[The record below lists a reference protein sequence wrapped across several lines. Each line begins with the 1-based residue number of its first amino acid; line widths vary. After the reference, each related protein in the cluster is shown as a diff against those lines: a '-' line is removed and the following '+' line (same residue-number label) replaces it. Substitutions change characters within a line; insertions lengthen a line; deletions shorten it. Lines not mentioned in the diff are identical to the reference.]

1 MTAHR
6 IRARLALAA
15 LVVLLALG
23 VRAWIGGAQTARAV
37 EQGCPGV
44 KLAPRLA
51 SDRGTPRTQRLDARG
66 RYVPIVMVH
75 GWTSRATHSRS
86 RTGAFSRLIDLSDT
100 VGRKPSA
107 PRSLVGQLQK
117 IPGAAVYT
125 FDYHDFSA
133 LWVDDEHLGPAL
145 GKAIDCLYEASGEK
159 VIVVGHSMGG
169 LIARFALTHD
179 AQGGGRR
186 AEHVS
191 TVVTFGTPQLGSHIA
206 KLAAGVIDSTPE
218 LVVLRM
224 ILADCGRETA
234 RKFETGT
241 ACDILPAFVK
251 AFRAPA
257 GRALEVGSAELDELD
272 EFPRDVTY
280 LDALAG
286 ETTMKVADMGF
297 FAQPWDTKDVD
308 VGDLIVMRP
317 SATHRSRT
325 NTVARCA
332 YQLNPVRGATDQIG
346 LTLKQVSR
354 NDVAQPLWK
363 VLGPC
368 FHTNL
373 MRTERLANEATGVI
387 NDDIAKRP
395 AVAKPQVRVE
405 PTAVDDDDIP
415 VCRDYSKME
424 SGEKDVVLRRMQ
436 EDHEDPFPRLVLKG
450 SVAAYCAL
458 NPGRHIDGVYAPGSK
473 SNPSNGGSGSL
484 PSCSQWREL
493 DDAASDAALLR
504 LARQRGDASPDIHA
518 LRLVVGVYCK
528 LKPDNRI
535 DEAPGG

>member
-6 IRARLALAA
+6 IRARLALGA
-15 LVVLLALG
+15 LAVLLALG
-23 VRAWIGGAQTARAV
+23 VRAWIVRGETARAV

-44 KLAPRLA
+44 ELAPRLA
-51 SDRGTPRTQRLDARG
+51 SDRGLPRTQTLDARG
-66 RYVPIVMVH
+66 RYVPVVMVH
-75 GWTSRATHSRS
+75 GWTSRATHNRA

-100 VGRKPSA
+100 VGRKPLA

-133 LWVDDEHLGPAL
+133 RWVDDQHLGPAL
-145 GKAIDCLYEASGEK
+145 GKAIDCLFEASGEK

-169 LIARFALTHD
+169 LIARYAVTQD
-179 AQGGGRR
+179 GGRR
-186 AEHVS
+186 AARVS
-191 TVVTFGTPQLGSHIA
+191 TVVTFGTPQLGSHVA
-206 KLAAGVIDSTPE
+206 KLASGVIDSTPQ

-224 ILADCGRETA
+224 ILADCGRKTA

-251 AFRAPA
+251 AFRTPA
-257 GRALEVGSAELDELD
+257 GRALEVGSPQLDELD
-272 EFPRDVTY
+272 DFPSDVTY

-286 ETTMKVADMGF
+286 ETTMKVPAMGF
-297 FAQPWDTKDVD
+297 FAAPWETEDVNI
-308 VGDLIVMRP
+308 GDMIVMRT
-317 SATHRSRT
+317 SATHRSRS

-332 YQLNPVRGATDQIG
+332 YQLNAVRSASDQVG
-346 LTLKQVSR
+346 LTLKQVNR
-354 NDVAQPLWK
+354 ADVAQPLWK
-363 VLGPC
+363 VFGPC

-373 MRTERLANEATGVI
+373 MRTEDLTNEATGAI

-395 AVAKPQVRVE
+395 PVAKPQTRVE
-405 PTAVDDDDIP
+405 PTAVDDDEVP
-415 VCRDYSKME
+415 VCRDYAKME
-424 SGEKDVVLRRMQ
+424 SGEKDVVLRRMA

-473 SNPSNGGSGSL
+473 SNPSDGGSGSL
-484 PSCSQWREL
+484 PLCSQWREL

-504 LARQRGDASPDIHA
+504 LARRRADASPDIHA
-518 LRLVVGVYCK
+518 LRLVVGIYCK
-528 LKPDNRI
+528 VKPDNRI